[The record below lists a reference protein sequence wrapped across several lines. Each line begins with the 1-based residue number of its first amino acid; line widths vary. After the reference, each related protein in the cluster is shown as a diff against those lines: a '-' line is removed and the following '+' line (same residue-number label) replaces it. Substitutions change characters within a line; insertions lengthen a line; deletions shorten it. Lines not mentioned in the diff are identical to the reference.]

1 VEAAADLVR
10 TLAEHT
16 VSTMRDE
23 LAHVALHD
31 PLTGLPN
38 RTLLMESLQQVLSS
52 RPHGEAV
59 YAGLL
64 FLDLDNFKLIN
75 DSYGHRAGDL
85 LLQEVARR
93 VDAVLRNGD
102 VVSRLGGDEFV
113 VLLRDVSSPEALG
126 RAAQRIQDRFR
137 APFELDGVERAVVT
151 ASVGIA
157 WADVREDHS
166 PSDVLRDADTA
177 MYEAKRNGRGRSVR
191 FHTALNESRR
201 RRVELERHLQGA
213 PARRELS
220 LEYQPLFTPD
230 GRVASFEALVRWHS
244 GTLGRVGPAEFIPVA
259 EEVGLIEEIGAW
271 VTGQAFD
278 RLAVLRRDGAQ
289 EVVMAVNLS
298 ARELADAGLPQ
309 RLADLLASR
318 EIPPAQAMV
327 EVTERLFVASGGPG
341 EDTLKRLRA
350 LGIQVAIDD
359 FGTGF
364 SSLAYL
370 GRLPADILKIDR
382 AFIAELGGEADREI
396 VGAVIDLARRL
407 GIRTVAEG
415 VETEEQ
421 RTILRELRCDLLQG
435 FLLSRPLPSD
445 ALGRVLDGSSG

>member
-1 VEAAADLVR
+1 
-10 TLAEHT
+10 
-16 VSTMRDE
+16 
-23 LAHVALHD
+23 
-31 PLTGLPN
+31 
-38 RTLLMESLQQVLSS
+38 
-52 RPHGEAV
+52 
-59 YAGLL
+59 
-64 FLDLDNFKLIN
+64 
-75 DSYGHRAGDL
+75 
-85 LLQEVARR
+85 
-93 VDAVLRNGD
+93 
-102 VVSRLGGDEFV
+102 
-113 VLLRDVSSPEALG
+113 
-126 RAAQRIQDRFR
+126 
-137 APFELDGVERAVVT
+137 
-151 ASVGIA
+151 
-157 WADVREDHS
+157 
-166 PSDVLRDADTA
+166 
-177 MYEAKRNGRGRSVR
+177 
-191 FHTALNESRR
+191 
-201 RRVELERHLQGA
+201 
-213 PARRELS
+213 
-220 LEYQPLFTPD
+220 
-230 GRVASFEALVRWHS
+230 
-244 GTLGRVGPAEFIPVA
+244 
-259 EEVGLIEEIGAW
+259 
-271 VTGQAFD
+271 
-278 RLAVLRRDGAQ
+278 
-289 EVVMAVNLS
+289 MAVNLS